1 MTIESL
7 IQWPWIHWLTD
18 WRFSDIKLWSKANP
32 VIWASCAANWSNHAW
47 PRLNCVTSS
56 KIWRAPIRLLIKDV
70 TFSWRGEQSASSKV
84 SSTWR
89 KSVRHYLYVLGEL
102 EDRGESATS
111 ECNSDSD
118 FEKEENQHIKSRL
131 LPAVLEIK
139 TMVNDLRERQ
149 NERDVDSI
157 RSICSNSTLSLNNL
171 NQKVQ
176 ESKRLSR
183 NIQVN
188 NWILLSYC
196 VNINSIGRIWY
207 W

>member
-1 MTIESL
+1 MTTTKLRNIIEDLTRSDQSIDQRRY
-7 IQWPWIHWLTD
+7 IQLARRTIRKLEGEFTQLT
-18 WRFSDIKLWSKANP
+18 S
-32 VIWASCAANWSNHAW
+32 
-47 PRLNCVTSS
+47 
-56 KIWRAPIRLLIKDV
+56 
-70 TFSWRGEQSASSKV
+70 GETKV
-84 SSTWR
+84 N
-89 KSVRHYLYVLGEL
+89 LGEL

-139 TMVNDLRERQ
+139 TMVNDMRERQ
-149 NERDVDSI
+149 NEREVDSI

-183 NIQVN
+183 NIQVALIMSPSF
-188 NWILLSYC
+188 ILKTTLRMHLILT
-196 VNINSIGRIWY
+196 VGKRHHRLIRLARQ
-207 W
+207 